1 MCVVYNHHY
10 VIYNKDKTKVTQS
23 IPSIVCKVVYVMY
36 KMDYPDFE
44 FQDET
49 LKERLWETLKE
60 LKTRDIK

>member
-44 FQDET
+44 F
-49 LKERLWETLKE
+49 
-60 LKTRDIK
+60 